1 VLQYARGNGG
11 KEGMALATIEPLFDE
26 ILEFLASS
34 PSAEA
39 ILNYQPP
46 DVLQERLSALL
57 EKNGTG
63 RLSEEE
69 RLELDEFLRMNR
81 LMSRLKLKVRQRLQ
95 P

>member
-1 VLQYARGNGG
+1 MLQYEEMEDWNA
-11 KEGMALATIEPLFDE
+11 MALATIEPLFDE

-34 PSAEA
+34 PNAEA

-46 DVLQERLSALL
+46 DTLQERLDALL
-57 EKNGTG
+57 DKNRAG